1 MFFNVD
7 IIKHKAI
14 YLTKN
19 EGFYGSKFLSTLIF
33 VKVRISIKNFQENYV
48 FCNSLKKRTP
58 SLKKDMK
65 RISVLVTVILSLFVV
80 SCGEKKEEKKETF
93 EITRAKTE
101 EPKEVESDENVVALA
116 STDLM
121 SYDKQEIRV
130 KAGKKVTLTL
140 RHMGKMAKNVM
151 GHNFVLLKEGTDVAA
166 FATAAMSA
174 RDTDYIP
181 ESDAI
186 IANTKII
193 GGGESV
199 TITFDA
205 PEVGTYDFICSFPGH
220 YAMMKGK
227 FIVE

>member
-1 MFFNVD
+1 M
-7 IIKHKAI
+7 
-14 YLTKN
+14 
-19 EGFYGSKFLSTLIF
+19 
-33 VKVRISIKNFQENYV
+33 
-48 FCNSLKKRTP
+48 KK
-58 SLKKDMK
+58 L
-65 RISVLVTVILSLFVV
+65 SVLVAVVCSLFVV
-80 SCGEKKEEKKETF
+80 SCGEKKEEKKEGF
-93 EITRAKTE
+93 EITRAKDE
-101 EPKEVESDENVVALA
+101 GAKEVEVDENVIALA

-121 SYDKQEIRV
+121 SYDKNELRV

-140 RHMGKMAKNVM
+140 RHTGKMEKIVM
-151 GHNFVLLKEGTDVAA
+151 GHNFVLLKKGTDIAE

-174 RDTDYIP
+174 RETEYIP

-186 IANTKII
+186 IAHTKLI

-220 YAMMKGK
+220 YAIMKGK